1 MPSWSDLVNI
11 KDLDP
16 IEELVKQLK
25 KISELRDG
33 QFVIFYS
40 SAFLQKSNVRVE
52 DISINRE
59 DMNGFMN
66 ALPYSSRC
74 QFFMLPFLLG

>member
-11 KDLDP
+11 KNNDLMA
-16 IEELVKQLK
+16 EFTKQLK

-33 QFVIFYS
+33 RFVIFYS

-74 QFFMLPFLLG
+74 QFFMLPFFLG